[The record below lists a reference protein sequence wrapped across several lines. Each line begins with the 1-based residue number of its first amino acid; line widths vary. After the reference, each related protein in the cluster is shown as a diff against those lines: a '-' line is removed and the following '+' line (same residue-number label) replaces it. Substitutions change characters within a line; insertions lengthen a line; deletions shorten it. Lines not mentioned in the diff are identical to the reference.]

1 MKELKSKK
9 LREIGNWN
17 WESFGGALNMQ
28 VQGGGS
34 YVLSPHFNSSEGA
47 AASGK
52 PLLRSSGI
60 MVM

>member
-1 MKELKSKK
+1 
-9 LREIGNWN
+9 
-17 WESFGGALNMQ
+17 MQ